1 LANRTTKH
9 DKIAAKFFK
18 KMAKSLLI
26 LSYKLYE
33 VPALM
38 ASVSLGWIIYEVPI
52 LIQKLLM
59 LFSV

>member
-1 LANRTTKH
+1 
-9 DKIAAKFFK
+9 
-18 KMAKSLLI
+18 MAKSLLI

-52 LIQKLLM
+52 LKQKLLM